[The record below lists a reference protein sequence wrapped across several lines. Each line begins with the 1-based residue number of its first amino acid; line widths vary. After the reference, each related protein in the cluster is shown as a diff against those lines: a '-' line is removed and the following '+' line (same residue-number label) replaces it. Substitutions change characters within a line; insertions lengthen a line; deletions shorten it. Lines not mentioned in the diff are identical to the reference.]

1 MNALQ
6 LIVRL
11 LLATGIF
18 LTTSVAAIDK
28 PVLLI
33 GASYASGDTPLNSDL
48 QGPLSGISVGSGD
61 YVDLGN
67 ALMRYGVKVKSEAQA
82 GATTFSRISCN
93 PECGSAR
100 WDSYETQLKKALMR
114 VAQYDPSGFAG
125 YNADY
130 VIISI
135 GNDCLHSDSFGI
147 EQSKTVLCS
156 NAEMNAA
163 VDRLIA
169 IGQQVLDLG
178 LTPVYPLYPNPDD
191 LDLSLFANL
200 SGLTWAMSNDDFK
213 FFGRLYAHRI
223 HDELDGALLV
233 NPWRT
238 FEHRGDGIHPNEET
252 VMKGARR
259 ILWAIQ
265 EYEASRQ

>member
-18 LTTSVAAIDK
+18 LSASVAATDK
-28 PVLLI
+28 PILLI

-48 QGPLSGISVGSGD
+48 QGPLAGISVGSGD
-61 YVDLGN
+61 YVDLGT
-67 ALMRYGVKVKSEAQA
+67 ALTRFGVKVKSEAQA

-93 PECGSAR
+93 PVCGSAR
-100 WDSYETQLKKALMR
+100 WDSYSTQLQKALLR
-114 VAQYDPSGFAG
+114 VAQYDQTGLTG

-147 EQSKTVLCS
+147 EQSQTVLCG
-156 NAEMNAA
+156 NAQMNAV

-169 IGQQVLDLG
+169 IGRQVLDLG
-178 LTPVYPLYPNPDD
+178 LTPVYPLYPNADD
-191 LDLSLFANL
+191 LDLPLFVSL
-200 SGLTWAMSNDDFK
+200 SGLAWAMSNDDFNY
-213 FFGRLYAHRI
+213 FGRLYAHRI
-223 HDELDGALLV
+223 HDELEGALLV

-238 FEHRGDGIHPNEET
+238 FEHRGDGIHPTEDT
-252 VMKGARR
+252 IMKAARR
-259 ILWAIQ
+259 IMRTIQ
-265 EYEASRQ
+265 EHEMSPR